1 LERGGVRR
9 GEVDEVPLLELR
21 SVEAELCLLI
31 LPLVWTSVR
40 VDEER
45 RAARSARPLFCST
58 AFVAVSVTV
67 VIAVVWVRRALVLAS
82 VSVSAADILR
92 FFFAEPSSSVWLSR
106 SWKISLSLRFAPAII
121 LLAVFGLAG
130 SLGFGPRKPRQVA
143 VPQRQIW
150 MFL

>member
-1 LERGGVRR
+1 VRR
-9 GEVDEVPLLELR
+9 GDVEEVPLLELR
-21 SVEAELCLLI
+21 RVEAELCLLI

-45 RAARSARPLFCST
+45 RAARSARSLLCST
-58 AFVAVSVTV
+58 TFVAVAVTV
-67 VIAVVWVRRALVLAS
+67 VVVVVVVCVKRALVFAS

-106 SWKISLSLRFAPAII
+106 SWKISLSLRFAPAIM

-143 VPQRQIW
+143 VPQRQVW